1 MQMMLRDRDYPE
13 LLEELKGR
21 KVLMWTCN
29 TCARLCDVGGREN
42 AEALAGRLREDGV
55 EVVGISSTGAS
66 CIASN
71 VRRCREDVPD
81 GYDVV
86 VALTCDIGSQ
96 LAGTVFGR
104 PVVNPVETLGTGYR
118 DDSRACIIFGR
129 GGDGDVSLEKE
140 AERLGLDT
148 GPIVRPSSI

>member
-21 KVLMWTCN
+21 KVLIWTCN

-71 VRRCREDVPD
+71 VRRCRR
-81 GYDVV
+81 
-86 VALTCDIGSQ
+86 T
-96 LAGTVFGR
+96 
-104 PVVNPVETLGTGYR
+104 
-118 DDSRACIIFGR
+118 SRT
-129 GGDGDVSLEKE
+129 
-140 AERLGLDT
+140 DT
-148 GPIVRPSSI
+148 MS

>member
-1 MQMMLRDRDYPE
+1 MHSFQRTQVP
-13 LLEELKGR
+13 
-21 KVLMWTCN
+21 
-29 TCARLCDVGGREN
+29 
-42 AEALAGRLREDGV
+42 
-55 EVVGISSTGAS
+55 
-66 CIASN
+66 
-71 VRRCREDVPD
+71 EDVPD

-104 PVVNPVETLGTGYR
+104 PVVNPVATLGTGYR

-148 GPIVRPSSI
+148 GPIVQPPSI

>member
-21 KVLMWTCN
+21 KVLIWTCN

-42 AEALAGRLREDGV
+42 AEALAGRLRE
-55 EVVGISSTGAS
+55 AS

-81 GYDVV
+81 GYDVI

-104 PVVNPVETLGTGYR
+104 PVVNPVATLGTGYR

-148 GPIVRPSSI
+148 GPIVRPPSI